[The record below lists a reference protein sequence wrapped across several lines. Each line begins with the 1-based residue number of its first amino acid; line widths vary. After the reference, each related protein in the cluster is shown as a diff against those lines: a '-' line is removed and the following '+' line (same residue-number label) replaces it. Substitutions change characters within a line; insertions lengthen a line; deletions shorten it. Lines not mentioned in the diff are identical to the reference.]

1 MRRSILSRPPV
12 EDLARRLGL
21 FAPLARSIPSR
32 SPVED
37 LARRLGLFAPLAL
50 IGGRPQSAP
59 GPSCGTAAAPRL
71 ATSRSVPAGNV
82 HATSS
87 AVSPS
92 AFHEGSGT
100 DSPAS

>member
-37 LARRLGLFAPLAL
+37 LARRLGLFAPLARSIPSRSPVEDLARRLGLFAPLAL
-50 IGGRPQSAP
+50 IGGRPPRSRTPRSTVAAWTTWA
-59 GPSCGTAAAPRL
+59 TA
-71 ATSRSVPAGNV
+71 G
-82 HATSS
+82 
-87 AVSPS
+87 
-92 AFHEGSGT
+92 
-100 DSPAS
+100 